1 MNLDSGFDDPDL
13 TKGDGE
19 PVDPS
24 MCLCC
29 EDVPAICHDTDL
41 GPVCADCSHHL
52 GTAIAWLVQTPG
64 ISANASTSS
73 NR

>member
-13 TKGDGE
+13 G
-19 PVDPS
+19 PA

-29 EDVPAICHDTDL
+29 EEKPAICHDTDL

-52 GTAIAWLVQTPG
+52 GIAIGQLVQTHG
-64 ISANASTSS
+64 IASHASQQF